1 MMVLLWC
8 PLNYTEPL
16 EFGEEE
22 GQDQN
27 LCIIYI
33 YICQTYIYIYIHN
46 MITIQLY
53 ANYLESQCISE
64 NGTRSC
70 PMTSQVLEVGC
81 RWLQV

>member
-1 MMVLLWC
+1 MVLLWC

-33 YICQTYIYIYIHN
+33 YMPNIYIYIF
-46 MITIQLY
+46 T
-53 ANYLESQCISE
+53 
-64 NGTRSC
+64 T
-70 PMTSQVLEVGC
+70 
-81 RWLQV
+81 